1 MSVCIINTGGT
12 IGMGPGPGGYRP
24 IPGFLQEQL
33 NGIIEL
39 QDPTMP
45 EFEVIEFDPV
55 IDSSNM
61 TPGDW
66 QRIAHTIF
74 DRYEQHDGFVVLH
87 GTDTMAY
94 TASALAFMLE
104 GLAKPVILTGS
115 QLPLCEVR
123 NDARENLLT
132 SLILAA
138 NDTIAEV
145 CIFFADRLLRG
156 CRATKV
162 SSTQF
167 HAFDSPNAPPLG
179 SAGTRLEVYQDRIR
193 SANGAAAL
201 TVRQI
206 RPVEMSTFR
215 LFPGFNVEVLQN
227 LLRRP
232 LKALVLESYGDGNGP
247 TNMPDFVQS
256 IQAACREG
264 TVIVNCSQCHHGGV
278 TQSHYETGRVLAQAG
293 VVSGADMTI
302 EAALAKLMFLFSNY
316 DDVDQIKAMVGEDLR
331 GELTVRR

>member
-1 MSVCIINTGGT
+1 
-12 IGMGPGPGGYRP
+12 MGPGPGGYRP

-39 QDPTMP
+39 QDPSMP
-45 EFEVIEFDPV
+45 KTDVIEFEPV

-61 TPGDW
+61 TPRDW
-66 QRIAHTIF
+66 QRIAQTIT

-94 TASALAFMLE
+94 TASALAFMLD
-104 GLAKPVILTGS
+104 GLGKPVILTGS

-138 NDTIAEV
+138 NYTIPEV

-179 SAGTRLEVYQDRIR
+179 AAGTRLEVYKDRIR
-193 SANGAAAL
+193 PADGNRGL
-201 TVRQI
+201 TLHPI
-206 RPVEMSTFR
+206 HPVEMSTFR

-232 LKALVLESYGDGNGP
+232 LKALVLETYGDGNGP

-256 IQAACREG
+256 IRSACSHG
-264 TVIVNCSQCHHGGV
+264 TVVVNCTQCHHGGV
-278 TQSHYETGRVLAQAG
+278 TQSHYEPGRVLADAG

-302 EAALAKLMFLFSNY
+302 EAALAKLMFLFSQY
-316 DDVDQIKAMVGEDLR
+316 DDVDQIKTLVTQNLR
-331 GELTVRR
+331 GELTEQG